1 MLHVKSKCKKQTKQ
15 VWVRD
20 NPEDNM
26 KQKKKQKKIF
36 KQTLVVLTWT
46 SHSSRLRA
54 IFSCRGFLTAFHE
67 RSPDKI

>member
-26 KQKKKQKKIF
+26 KQKKNQKKN
-36 KQTLVVLTWT
+36 QTNPCCFNL
-46 SHSSRLRA
+46 
-54 IFSCRGFLTAFHE
+54 
-67 RSPDKI
+67 D